1 MENEIKWRFPGNR
14 GTKRNGL
21 DTADLHTFMDDPE
34 ASLAREICQNSNDA
48 LRKNASGP
56 AMVEF
61 HLFDMKVVDIPQYQ
75 SLIDE
80 LERCREYW
88 ENDTNDIKER
98 VQDMIDILKAER
110 IRCLRISDFNTTGL
124 NGVLD
129 YEDEDSVWYSLLHG
143 SGASSKNEQEGGSKG
158 VGKYA
163 TFVNSSIR
171 TVFYSTYTEQKNQ
184 RGYQGISYFCSS
196 KIKNSPTGELTQ
208 GIGFF
213 GINNRNDA
221 IDGELC
227 LDPDFKPRNGNNYG
241 TDIYIIG
248 FNGGEKWQQ
257 NILAKVLDSFMVA
270 IAKGRLEVRIDD
282 ISVNKN
288 TFKGLAMQFASA
300 STPLTR
306 SVVSQ
311 SILLGG
317 DEQVQFER
325 IDIEYSG
332 EVVSTVELYY
342 RRFSG
347 DEQRIA
353 TNSCSMIRY
362 PYMKIQDYK
371 GVVSA
376 QMGVSALCVL
386 PEGKLSSLFKQS
398 ENPEHTK
405 WKWERIADS
414 ERRDVADQLYTQL
427 KNKIHDIIVESLKSP
442 NTTQTDAEG
451 AGEYLPEKSEDE
463 KDKPTD
469 KPAKILK
476 SPKISKPKKTK
487 SSEIK
492 TYDEDPEGNG
502 VGLDVGEKAEIPFEE
517 FLNASGQN
525 NADEGEFRGDDTEN
539 GKRDFDGTE
548 KFVRNKMTGTKY
560 RFFCRDKSEGLY
572 SLVFRAPEAADE
584 AELELS
590 VVDGAGSKESLRVVE
605 ASMNNEQLRIK
616 KHKTVTF
623 SFAEGELVSL
633 QLKISKNE
641 LVSVEV
647 SLYAIR

>member
-1 MENEIKWRFPGNR
+1 MEKEIKWRFPGNR

-48 LRKNASGP
+48 LRKKAVGP
-56 AMVEF
+56 AVVEF
-61 HLFDMKVVDIPQYQ
+61 HLFDMKVSSIPQHQ

-80 LERCREYW
+80 LERCKEYW
-88 ENDTNDIKER
+88 ENDTNDIKDR
-98 VQDMIDILKAER
+98 VQEMIDILKAER
-110 IRCLRISDFNTTGL
+110 IKCLRISDFNTTGL

-171 TVFYSTYTEQKNQ
+171 TVFYSTYTEQNNQ

-196 KIKNSPTGELTQ
+196 KIKDSPTGELTQ
-208 GIGFF
+208 GIGFY
-213 GINNRNDA
+213 GINSRNDA
-221 IDGELC
+221 VDGELN
-227 LDPDFKPRNGNNYG
+227 LDLDFEPRHGNNYG

-248 FNGGEKWQQ
+248 FNGGEKWKH
-257 NILAKVLDSFMVA
+257 NILAKILDSFMVA

-282 ISVNKN
+282 IFVNKS
-288 TFKGLAMQFASA
+288 TFKDLAKQFITL
-300 STPLTR
+300 STPLAR

-311 SILLGG
+311 SLLLSD
-317 DEQVQFER
+317 DENVQHKK

-332 EVVSTVELYY
+332 DLVSTVDLYY

-347 DEQRIA
+347 DEQKIA

-371 GVVSA
+371 NVVSS

-386 PEGKLSSLFKQS
+386 PEGNLSSLFKQS

-405 WKWERIADS
+405 WKWERIIDS
-414 ERRDVADQLYTQL
+414 ERREVADQLYTQL
-427 KNKIHDIIVESLKSP
+427 KTKIHDIIVESLKSP
-442 NTTQTDAEG
+442 NTSETDAEG
-451 AGEYLPEKSEDE
+451 AGEYLPEKSDE
-463 KDKPTD
+463 EKEKPTD

-476 SPKISKPKKTK
+476 SPKISKPKKNK

-492 TYDEDPEGNG
+492 TYEDDPEGNG
-502 VGLDVGEKAEIPFEE
+502 VGLDVGEKSEIPFEE
-517 FLNASGQN
+517 FLNSSGDN
-525 NADEGEFRGDDTEN
+525 RANEGAFDGDEQEN
-539 GKRDFDGTE
+539 GKKDFNGSE

-572 SLVFRAPEAADE
+572 SLIFRAPETVDE

-590 VVDGAGSKESLRVVE
+590 IVDGAGSKESLNVVQ
-605 ASMNNEQLRIK
+605 AFKNNEEIKIK
-616 KHKTVTF
+616 KHKIVSF
-623 SFAEGELVSL
+623 SFVEGEVVKLL
-633 QLKISKNE
+633 FKIPRNE
-641 LVSVEV
+641 LVSVEL